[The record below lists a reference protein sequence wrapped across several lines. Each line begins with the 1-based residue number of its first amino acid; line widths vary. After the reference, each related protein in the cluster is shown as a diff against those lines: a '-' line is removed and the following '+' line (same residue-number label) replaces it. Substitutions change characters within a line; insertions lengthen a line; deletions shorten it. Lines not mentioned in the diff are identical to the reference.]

1 LEEVIIPTKEDITE
15 VPALRF
21 AFFDTASGQY
31 RTITQ
36 GPFPIQ
42 VSPPA
47 KGEEFQAVAFAG
59 KPLSAEESFGKGFV
73 FIKDDPGSLVKKGSV
88 IRQVIPFYMVL
99 IIYLNL
105 WGALLALFF
114 YRRKLST
121 DPGFAR
127 RMTAYREA
135 ALALKDAKARMEAG
149 DAKGFYD
156 TLVVSLR
163 AYLAKKLDLPPGE
176 AEGRAMAVVLSRQG
190 VDKKKIVLLEDIL
203 ARADEVRF
211 ASSNVPADE
220 MKRHYLDAVEILEAA
235 ERRLR

>member
-1 LEEVIIPTKEDITE
+1 VGL
-15 VPALRF
+15 
-21 AFFDTASGQY
+21 AFF
-31 RTITQ
+31 
-36 GPFPIQ
+36 
-42 VSPPA
+42 
-47 KGEEFQAVAFAG
+47 
-59 KPLSAEESFGKGFV
+59 L
-73 FIKDDPGSLVKKGSV
+73 
-88 IRQVIPFYMVL
+88 
-99 IIYLNL
+99 
-105 WGALLALFF
+105 

-135 ALALKDAKARMEAG
+135 TLALKDAKARMEAG

-163 AYLAKKLDLPPGE
+163 AYLVKKLDLPPGE
-176 AEGRAMAVVLSRQG
+176 AEGRVMAEILSRQG
-190 VDKKKIVLLEDIL
+190 VDKKKILLLEDIL

-220 MKRHYLDAVEILEAA
+220 MKRHYLDAGEILEAA